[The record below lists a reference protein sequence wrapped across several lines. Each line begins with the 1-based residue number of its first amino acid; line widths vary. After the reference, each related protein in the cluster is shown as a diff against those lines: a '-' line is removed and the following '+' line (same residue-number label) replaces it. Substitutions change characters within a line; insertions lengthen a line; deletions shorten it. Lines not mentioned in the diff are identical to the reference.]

1 MSPERPAALLLVPSE
16 QHLEIE
22 LAGNGPGVEV
32 ARFRDFVDALLH
44 LGPGPAL
51 CPLPATRMLTGLVL
65 EELRDDRLHYPEE
78 PPARAALAHGI
89 DQTLGRLRRAGA
101 TAAQLRDT
109 EIPQAALLADLLERI
124 DALLGAQDLA
134 DPRSAVI
141 LAAARLR
148 EASDESVA
156 ALCSSGFCA
165 LTATTSFEPDEL
177 ALLELLHARLRDLGG
192 QGVQVILP
200 RLPTSDDPVAAL
212 ADDLERRW
220 ASLTDAPE
228 IGWIN
233 TRRPVPTAVLAAR
246 NADGEARAAV
256 AAVLAALG
264 RGTPPERIALV
275 VPELSEAQLEPL
287 RAAFSDAKV
296 PFSEPRGRP
305 ASSCPEG
312 RIALGLLALA
322 VGPVTREQVI
332 ELLRAPGLS
341 AGVWS
346 DPARDAEASASLL
359 AQRLRDVPVEID
371 RTGRLLLDGLQQTIR
386 LQRAHHKTDES
397 WMPEVLRGLLDNA
410 RFVGEGVTSRR
421 EIAARLL
428 ELLDRLK
435 LGTPPIKELA
445 AALRAEGRGVGGLS
459 LRALGEGAAAVRAL
473 REAARQLVEAAAVV
487 GLADRPGTVGDFA
500 AELTLLCHE
509 LGTGLGGAAALPG
522 AVRIAR
528 PADLAGL
535 EHELLV
541 ITGLVERAYGDVDGA
556 DTLFDE
562 RIRREL
568 PPPCRPSSAKDR
580 EIARRAELSWTVAGA
595 DRLVLCYSTGEEGE
609 LASPHRL
616 IRWAELQGVQA
627 RKEPA
632 SRVSRHASPLDAR
645 SAELI
650 ALAGGAPPRGEIA
663 ERVRIER
670 ARTAFFLDPR
680 APADAFSGRI
690 TLGDPA
696 AKARFAAA
704 VGGGSPER
712 TIAVTAIERAA
723 GCAFAGFARRV
734 LHIRRADDLGES
746 ADARERGTLVH
757 RALEHAFTGL
767 RERGGNGD
775 DPVLLLAAA
784 RAAAEKE
791 LGLGSAM
798 APLRREALAQAIN
811 DAMGVVARAVEA
823 ADPLRFRYAE
833 VIFGPKGEPTWHA
846 LELPG
851 GLDAAGAPLPS
862 VFVDGQI
869 DRIDATVD
877 DRRARVID
885 YKTGRLP
892 SADEH
897 GQSAF
902 QLPLYAEVVARALG
916 CEEVQAQYVAV
927 KHRGWVEEW
936 PKGEDERRALGG
948 RREELVQA
956 ARRVIV
962 RLWEGEAAPRPLK
975 ASICGRCDARDIC
988 RRPAVTPFE
997 EDQR

>member
-1 MSPERPAALLLVPSE
+1 VSGERPAALLLVPSE
-16 QHLEIE
+16 QHLEVE

-32 ARFRDFVDALLH
+32 QLFRDFVHAALR
-44 LGPGPAL
+44 LGEGPEL
-51 CPLPATRMLTGLVL
+51 CSLPATRMLTGLAL
-65 EELRDDRLHYPEE
+65 EELGDARLHYPEE
-78 PPARAALAHGI
+78 PPARAALAQGI
-89 DQTLGRLRRAGA
+89 DQSIGRLRRAG
-101 TAAQLRDT
+101 TTPAQLRET
-109 EIPQAALLADLLERI
+109 EIPQAALLADLIEHVDSML
-124 DALLGAQDLA
+124 AAQGLA
-134 DPRSAVI
+134 DPRSAGI

-148 EASDESVA
+148 AASDEAIAS
-156 ALCSSGFCA
+156 LCPSGFCA
-165 LTATTSFEPDEL
+165 LTATTSFEADDL
-177 ALLELLHARLRDLGG
+177 AVIEVFHGRLRDLGG

-200 RLPTSDDPVAAL
+200 RLPTTDDPVAAL

-233 TRRPVPTAVLAAR
+233 TRRPVPLSILAAR

-275 VPELSEAQLEPL
+275 VPELSELALEPL
-287 RAAFSDAKV
+287 RAAFADAHL

-322 VGPVTREQVI
+322 AGPVTREQVI

-341 AGVWS
+341 AGVWTS
-346 DPARDAEASASLL
+346 PERDAEASASLL

-386 LQRAHHKTDES
+386 LQRAHHHTDES
-397 WMPEVLRGLLDNA
+397 WMIEVLERLLQNA
-410 RFVGEGVTSRR
+410 RHVGAGVSSRR
-421 EIAARLL
+421 EIATRLL
-428 ELLDRLK
+428 DLLDRLE
-435 LGTPPIKELA
+435 LGQPPVRELA
-445 AALRAEGRGVGGLS
+445 AALRAEGRGAGGLS

-473 REAARQLVEAAAVV
+473 REAARQLVESAAMVD
-487 GLADRPGTVGDFA
+487 LADRPGTVSDFA

-509 LGTGLGGAAALPG
+509 LGTGLGGSSALPG

-528 PADLAGL
+528 PADLVGL

-541 ITGLVERAYGDVDGA
+541 ITGLVERAYGDVDGGDA
-556 DTLFDE
+556 LFDE
-562 RIRREL
+562 RIRRQL
-568 PPPCRPSSAKDR
+568 PPPCRPPSSKER
-580 EIARRAELSWTVAGA
+580 EVARRAELSWTVAGA

-609 LASPHRL
+609 LSSPHRL
-616 IRWAELQGVQA
+616 IRWAELQGQKA
-627 RKEPA
+627 RMEPA

-645 SAELI
+645 GAELI
-650 ALAGGAPPRGEIA
+650 ALAAGAPPRGEIA

-670 ARTAFFLDPR
+670 ARMAFFLDPR
-680 APADAFSGRI
+680 APADAFSGKI
-690 TLGDPA
+690 TLADPA
-696 AKARFAAA
+696 ARARFAAA

-757 RALEHAFTGL
+757 RALEHAFNGML
-767 RERGGNGD
+767 DRGGGGD
-775 DPVLLLAAA
+775 DPAVLLARA

-811 DAMGVVARAVEA
+811 DAMGVVARAIESGDA
-823 ADPLRFRYAE
+823 LRFRHAE
-833 VIFGPKGEPTWHA
+833 VIFGPKGTPPWRS

-851 GLDAAGAPLPS
+851 GLDESGAPLPS

-877 DRRARVID
+877 GRRARVVD

-892 SADEH
+892 SAEEH

-902 QLPLYAEVVARALG
+902 QLPLYAEVVAQALG
-916 CEEVQAQYVAV
+916 VSEVQAQYVAV

-936 PKGEDERRALGG
+936 PKSEHDRQELGG
-948 RREELVQA
+948 KREALVQA

-988 RRPAVTPFE
+988 RRPAVAPFE
-997 EDQR
+997 EEER

>member
-1 MSPERPAALLLVPSE
+1 VW
-16 QHLEIE
+16 
-22 LAGNGPGVEV
+22 
-32 ARFRDFVDALLH
+32 
-44 LGPGPAL
+44 
-51 CPLPATRMLTGLVL
+51 T
-65 EELRDDRLHYPEE
+65 DRE
-78 PPARAALAHGI
+78 
-89 DQTLGRLRRAGA
+89 
-101 TAAQLRDT
+101 
-109 EIPQAALLADLLERI
+109 
-124 DALLGAQDLA
+124 
-134 DPRSAVI
+134 
-141 LAAARLR
+141 
-148 EASDESVA
+148 
-156 ALCSSGFCA
+156 
-165 LTATTSFEPDEL
+165 
-177 ALLELLHARLRDLGG
+177 
-192 QGVQVILP
+192 
-200 RLPTSDDPVAAL
+200 
-212 ADDLERRW
+212 
-220 ASLTDAPE
+220 
-228 IGWIN
+228 
-233 TRRPVPTAVLAAR
+233 
-246 NADGEARAAV
+246 
-256 AAVLAALG
+256 
-264 RGTPPERIALV
+264 
-275 VPELSEAQLEPL
+275 
-287 RAAFSDAKV
+287 
-296 PFSEPRGRP
+296 
-305 ASSCPEG
+305 
-312 RIALGLLALA
+312 
-322 VGPVTREQVI
+322 
-332 ELLRAPGLS
+332 
-341 AGVWS
+341 
-346 DPARDAEASASLL
+346 RDAEASASLL

-397 WMPEVLRGLLDNA
+397 WMPEVLRSLLDNA
-410 RFVGEGVTSRR
+410 RHVGEGVTSRR
-421 EIAARLL
+421 EIATRLL
-428 ELLDRLK
+428 DLLDRLK
-435 LGTPPIKELA
+435 LGTPPVKELA
-445 AALRAEGRGVGGLS
+445 AALRAESRGVGGLA

-473 REAARQLVEAAAVV
+473 REAARQLVEAAAAV

-509 LGTGLGGAAALPG
+509 LGTGLGGASALPG

-562 RIRREL
+562 RIRRQL
-568 PPPCRPSSAKDR
+568 PPPCRPPSGKER
-580 EIARRAELSWTVAGA
+580 EIARHAELAWTVAGA

-616 IRWAELQGVQA
+616 IRWAELQGIVA

-650 ALAGGAPPRGEIA
+650 ALAAGAPPRGEIA

-670 ARTAFFLDPR
+670 ARSAFFLDPR

-690 TLGDPA
+690 TLHDA
-696 AKARFAAA
+696 AARARFAAA
-704 VGGGSPER
+704 VGGGSVER

-767 RERGGNGD
+767 RDRGGNGD
-775 DPVLLLAAA
+775 DPLLLLAAA

-791 LGLGSAM
+791 LGFGSAM
-798 APLRREALAQAIN
+798 APLRREALSQAIN
-811 DAMGVVARAVEA
+811 DAMGVVARAIESG
-823 ADPLRFRYAE
+823 DPLRFRHAE
-833 VIFGPKGEPTWHA
+833 VLFGPKAAPPWHA

-851 GLDAAGAPLPS
+851 GLDAEGLPLPS

-877 DRRARVID
+877 GLRARVVD

-892 SADEH
+892 TADEH

-916 CEEVQAQYVAV
+916 CAELQAQYVAV
-927 KHRGWVEEW
+927 KTRGWVEEW
-936 PKGEDERRALGG
+936 PKGEDDRRALGG

-988 RRPAVTPFE
+988 RRPAVAPFE
-997 EDQR
+997 EEER